1 MKRILKQL
9 CLLWMALCLPVS
21 TLWASSALAEA
32 SRKGTITFD
41 KVKPGATIS
50 LKNQF
55 GNIALLPWDKKELR
69 LEFELKV
76 MAKNKAQAEEILKGM
91 DIVKRRFLE
100 MGGLRVGPKS
110 LYQTNTDQAN
120 EASVVYSLELQG
132 ADGGSNEERKI
143 ESTWTVY
150 IPKEKFALIVAN
162 RFGGVYIKDNAYKSI
177 SAHVKFGVLLC
188 GSLQTDEQKC
198 ELKVEHGSLTL
209 TDCKTAN
216 VQAKFSSVEIVRCA
230 NLALNV
236 QHHELVSIGTCTD
249 LNLKSEFCDVT
260 LDQAHNATVSLQ
272 HSKLNAKAVRNLN
285 GSLHHSDIHIKEVAE
300 TLSIPSAEH
309 SAITASIVSAKDF
322 KSATANVQFGAII
335 LQIPKELEATYQ
347 LENEHGAIV
356 IDKGFKTLNHT
367 ANEEMFIH
375 SYTGSIGKANA
386 SARIKLTGAHSVISL
401 TYRSEHREEGESR
414 ADRFLKEEL

>member
-9 CLLWMALCLPVS
+9 CLLWMALCLPAS

-41 KVKPGATIS
+41 KVKSGATVR
-50 LKNQF
+50 LENQF

-69 LEFELKV
+69 LEFEFKV
-76 MAKNKAQAEEILKGM
+76 MAKEKAQAEEILKGM
-91 DIVKRRFLE
+91 DIVKRKFLE
-100 MGGLRVGPKS
+100 MGRLRVGQKS

-198 ELKVEHGSLTL
+198 ELKVEHGSLKL

-216 VQAKFSSVEIVRCA
+216 VQAKFSSVDITRCT
-230 NLALNV
+230 NLVLNV
-236 QHHELVSIGTCTD
+236 QHAEQVSIGTCTD
-249 LNLKSEFCDVT
+249 LNLVCEFSGVT

-285 GSLHHSDIHIKEVAE
+285 GSLRHSGIHIKEVAE

-309 SAITASIVSAKDF
+309 SAIAASIVSAKDF
-322 KSATANVQFGAII
+322 KSATANVHLGAIS

-347 LENEHGAIV
+347 LENKFGVID
-356 IDKGFKTLNHT
+356 IDKGIKTLNHT
-367 ANEEMFIH
+367 ATEKRF
-375 SYTGSIGKANA
+375 SQSCTGSIGKADA
-386 SARIKLTGAHSVISL
+386 SARIKLTGAHSAISL
-401 TYRSEHREEGESR
+401 
-414 ADRFLKEEL
+414 AQK

>member
-9 CLLWMALCLPVS
+9 CLLWMALCLPAS

-41 KVKPGATIS
+41 KVKSGATVR
-50 LKNQF
+50 LENQF

-69 LEFELKV
+69 LEFEFKV
-76 MAKNKAQAEEILKGM
+76 MAKDKSQAESILKNMSIEKKEGS
-91 DIVKRRFLE
+91 
-100 MGGLRVGPKS
+100 G
-110 LYQTNTDQAN
+110 
-120 EASVVYSLELQG
+120 VYSLELLG
-132 ADGGSNEERKI
+132 TDGGSNEERKI

-335 LQIPKELEATYQ
+335 LQIPKELEATCQ

-401 TYRSEHREEGESR
+401 TYRSEQREEGESR

>member
-9 CLLWMALCLPVS
+9 CLLWMALCLPAS

-41 KVKPGATIS
+41 KVKPGATVR
-50 LKNQF
+50 LENQF

-69 LEFELKV
+69 LEFEFKV
-76 MAKNKAQAEEILKGM
+76 MAKEKAQAEEILKGM
-91 DIVKRRFLE
+91 DIVKRKFLE
-100 MGGLRVGPKS
+100 MGRLRVGQKS

-120 EASVVYSLELQG
+120 EASVVYSLELLG
-132 ADGGSNEERKI
+132 TDGGSNEERKI

-216 VQAKFSSVEIVRCA
+216 VQAKFSSVKIVRCA

-249 LNLKSEFCDVT
+249 LNLKSEFCNVT
-260 LDQAHNATVSLQ
+260 LDQAQNATVSLQ

-322 KSATANVQFGAII
+322 KSATANAQFGFIS

-367 ANEEMFIH
+367 ANEEMFIQ

-401 TYRSEHREEGESR
+401 TQ
-414 ADRFLKEEL
+414 K

>member
-9 CLLWMALCLPVS
+9 CLLWMALCLPAS

-41 KVKPGATIS
+41 KVKPGATVR
-50 LKNQF
+50 LENQF

-76 MAKNKAQAEEILKGM
+76 MAKEKAQAEEILKGM
-91 DIVKRRFLE
+91 DIVKS
-100 MGGLRVGPKS
+100 V
-110 LYQTNTDQAN
+110 
-120 EASVVYSLELQG
+120 ASGAYSLELQVTE
-132 ADGGSNEERKI
+132 GGSNEMRKI
-143 ESTWTVY
+143 ESHWTVY

-216 VQAKFSSVEIVRCA
+216 VQAKFSSVKIVRCA

-260 LDQAHNATVSLQ
+260 LDQAQNATVSLQ

-322 KSATANVQFGAII
+322 KSATANAQFGFIS

-347 LENEHGAIV
+347 LENKFGV
-356 IDKGFKTLNHT
+356 IDIDKDIKTLNHT
-367 ANEEMFIH
+367 ATEKRF
-375 SYTGSIGKANA
+375 SQSCTGSIGKANA
-386 SARIKLTGAHSVISL
+386 SARIKLTGAHSAISL
-401 TYRSEHREEGESR
+401 TQ
-414 ADRFLKEEL
+414 K

>member
-9 CLLWMALCLPVS
+9 CLLWMALCLPAS

-55 GNIALLPWDKKELR
+55 GNIALLPWDKKDLR

-76 MAKNKAQAEEILKGM
+76 MAKNKAQAEEVLNDMG
-91 DIVKRRFLE
+91 IVKRAVS
-100 MGGLRVGPKS
+100 G
-110 LYQTNTDQAN
+110 A
-120 EASVVYSLELQG
+120 YSLELRG

-150 IPKEKFALIVAN
+150 IPKAKFALIVAN

-216 VQAKFSSVEIVRCA
+216 VQAKFSSVKIVRCA

-260 LDQAHNATVSLQ
+260 LDQAQNATVSLQ

-322 KSATANVQFGAII
+322 KSATADVQFGAII
-335 LQIPKELEATYQ
+335 LQIPKELEATCQ

-401 TYRSEHREEGESR
+401 TYRSEQREEGESR

>member
-9 CLLWMALCLPVS
+9 CLLWMALCLPAS

-41 KVKPGATIS
+41 KVKPGATVS

-55 GNIALLPWDKKELR
+55 GNIVLLPWDKKDLR

-76 MAKNKAQAEEILKGM
+76 MAKNKAQAEEVLNDMG
-91 DIVKRRFLE
+91 IVKRAVS
-100 MGGLRVGPKS
+100 G
-110 LYQTNTDQAN
+110 A
-120 EASVVYSLELQG
+120 YSLELQG

-216 VQAKFSSVEIVRCA
+216 VQAKFSSVKIVRCA

-260 LDQAHNATVSLQ
+260 LDQAQNATVSLQ
-272 HSKLNAKAVRNLN
+272 HSKLNAKAVSNLN
-285 GSLHHSDIHIKEVAE
+285 GSLHYSDIHIKEVAE

-322 KSATANVQFGAII
+322 KSATANAQFGAIS
-335 LQIPKELEATYQ
+335 LRIPKELEATYL
-347 LENEHGAIV
+347 LEHEFGVIA
-356 IDKGFKTLNHT
+356 IDKGIKTLNHT
-367 ANEEMFIH
+367 ATEEKSFQ
-375 SYTGSIGKANA
+375 SCTGSIGKAGA
-386 SARIKLTGAHSVISL
+386 SSRIKLTGTHSAISL
-401 TYRSEHREEGESR
+401 MQ
-414 ADRFLKEEL
+414 K

>member
-9 CLLWMALCLPVS
+9 CLLWMALCLPAS

-41 KVKPGATIS
+41 KVKSGATVR
-50 LKNQF
+50 LENQF
-55 GNIALLPWDKKELR
+55 GNIVLQPWDKKDLR

-76 MAKNKAQAEEILKGM
+76 MAKNKAQAEEVLNDMG
-91 DIVKRRFLE
+91 IVKRAVS
-100 MGGLRVGPKS
+100 G
-110 LYQTNTDQAN
+110 A
-120 EASVVYSLELQG
+120 YSLELQG

-260 LDQAHNATVSLQ
+260 LDQAQNATVSLQ

-285 GSLHHSDIHIKEVAE
+285 GSLHHSGIHIKEVAE

-309 SAITASIVSAKDF
+309 SEITASIVSAKDF
-322 KSATANVQFGAII
+322 KSATANAQFGAIS
-335 LQIPKELEATYQ
+335 LQIPKELEATYL
-347 LENEHGAIV
+347 LEHEFGVIA
-356 IDKGFKTLNHT
+356 IDKGIKTLNHT
-367 ANEEMFIH
+367 STEEMSFQ
-375 SYTGSIGKANA
+375 SCTGSIGKAGA
-386 SARIKLTGAHSVISL
+386 SSRIKLTGTHSAISL
-401 TYRSEHREEGESR
+401 MQ
-414 ADRFLKEEL
+414 K

>member
-9 CLLWMALCLPVS
+9 CLLWMALCLPAS

-50 LKNQF
+50 LKNKF
-55 GNIALLPWDKKELR
+55 GNITLVPWDKKDLR
-69 LEFELKV
+69 LEFEFKAL
-76 MAKNKAQAEEILKGM
+76 AKEKAQVEEALNDM
-91 DIVKRRFLE
+91 DIVKRKFLE
-100 MGGLRVGPKS
+100 MGELRVGPKS
-110 LYQTNTDQAN
+110 LYQTNTDQAH
-120 EASVVYSLELQG
+120 EASVVYSLELQVTE
-132 ADGGSNEERKI
+132 GGSNEMRKI
-143 ESTWTVY
+143 ESHWTVY
-150 IPKEKFALIVAN
+150 IPQEKFALIVAN
-162 RFGGVYIKDNAYKSI
+162 RFGNVNIPDYACKAL
-177 SAHVKFGVLLC
+177 SAHVKFGSLQC

-198 ELKVEHGSLTL
+198 ELKVEHGSMKL

-249 LNLKSEFCDVT
+249 LNLKSEFSGVT
-260 LDQAHNATVSLQ
+260 LDQAQNATVSLQ
-272 HSKLNAKAVRNLN
+272 HSGLEAKAVRNLN
-285 GSLHHSDIHIKEVAE
+285 GSLRHSSIHIKEVAE

-322 KSATANVQFGAII
+322 KSATANAQFGAIS

-347 LENEHGAIV
+347 LENKFGVLDIG
-356 IDKGFKTLNHT
+356 KGINTLIHT
-367 ANEEMFIH
+367 STEERFFQ
-375 SYTGSIGKANA
+375 SYTGSIGKADA

-401 TYRSEHREEGESR
+401 
-414 ADRFLKEEL
+414 AQK

>member
-9 CLLWMALCLPVS
+9 CLLWMALCLPAS

-41 KVKPGATIS
+41 KVKSGATVR
-50 LKNQF
+50 LENQF

-76 MAKNKAQAEEILKGM
+76 MAKEKAQAEEILKGM
-91 DIVKRRFLE
+91 DIVKRKFLE
-100 MGGLRVGPKS
+100 MGRLRVGQKS

-120 EASVVYSLELQG
+120 EASVVYSLELLG
-132 ADGGSNEERKI
+132 TDGGSNEERKI

-198 ELKVEHGSLTL
+198 ELKVEHGSLKL

-216 VQAKFSSVEIVRCA
+216 VQAKFSSVKIVRCA

-260 LDQAHNATVSLQ
+260 LDQAQNATVSLQ
-272 HSKLNAKAVRNLN
+272 HSKLNAKAVSNLN
-285 GSLHHSDIHIKEVAE
+285 GSLHHSGIHIKEVAE

-322 KSATANVQFGAII
+322 KSATANVQFGAIS

-401 TYRSEHREEGESR
+401 TQ
-414 ADRFLKEEL
+414 K

>member
-9 CLLWMALCLPVS
+9 CLLWMALCLPAS

-120 EASVVYSLELQG
+120 EASVVYSLELRG

-143 ESTWTVY
+143 ESHWTVY

-162 RFGGVYIKDNAYKSI
+162 RFGDVHIKDNAYKSI
-177 SAHVKFGVLLC
+177 SAHVKFGALQC
-188 GSLQTDEQKC
+188 GNLQTDEQKC
-198 ELKVEHGSLTL
+198 ELKVEHGSLKL

-216 VQAKFSSVEIVRCA
+216 VQAKFSSVEIVRCT
-230 NLALNV
+230 NLVLNV
-236 QHHELVSIGTCTD
+236 QHAQPVSIGTCTD
-249 LNLKSEFCDVT
+249 LNLMCAFSGVT
-260 LDQAHNATVSLQ
+260 LDQAQNATVNLQ

-285 GSLHHSDIHIKEVAE
+285 GSLRHSGIDIKEVAE

-309 SAITASIVSAKDF
+309 SAIAASIVSAKDF
-322 KSATANVQFGAII
+322 KSATANAQFGAIS

-347 LENEHGAIV
+347 FECEHGAID
-356 IDKGFKTLNHT
+356 IGKGIKTLNHT
-367 ANEEMFIH
+367 STEEMFIQ
-375 SYTGSIGKANA
+375 SCTGSIGKADA
-386 SARIKLTGAHSVISL
+386 SARIKFTGAHSTISL
-401 TYRSEHREEGESR
+401 TQ
-414 ADRFLKEEL
+414 K